1 MSLRNTSAY
10 WGIVARSLHWLF
22 FLLII
27 AAWYA
32 VEMREEFPK
41 GSPERGEWM
50 SLHKALGTT
59 VFFLVWLRLG
69 WRLTGDVPAPLPGP
83 RWQQK
88 TSAVVHGLLY
98 VMMIAM
104 PLSGLVMSQFADRP
118 VSWFGLFQIPV
129 FVTPDKE
136 VAEQIADLHEEV
148 LWPVLLTLVVVH
160 GLAALWHHFVLKDD
174 TLRRMLF
181 PRRPS

>member
-1 MSLRNTSAY
+1 
-10 WGIVARSLHWLF
+10 
-22 FLLII
+22 
-27 AAWYA
+27 
-32 VEMREEFPK
+32 
-41 GSPERGEWM
+41 
-50 SLHKALGTT
+50 
-59 VFFLVWLRLG
+59 
-69 WRLTGDVPAPLPGP
+69 
-83 RWQQK
+83 
-88 TSAVVHGLLY
+88 
-98 VMMIAM
+98 MMIAM